1 MRSGD
6 MREVQ
11 SVQEVRGGG
20 VAGVV
25 GVRGVAVWAGVTVA
39 AEENMAA
46 TSLLLDGTFLKYR
59 ELIRY
64 SIDIVVFVY

>member
-1 MRSGD
+1 MCSGEV
-6 MREVQ
+6 REVQ
-11 SVQEVRGGG
+11 SVQEGRGAG

-25 GVRGVAVWAGVTVA
+25 GVMGVAVLAGV
-39 AEENMAA
+39 NMAA

-64 SIDIVVFVY
+64 SIDIVVFAC